1 MALIRQSE
9 KVFGTMW
16 KTPSMCFLLSS
27 LDITDGLPP
36 IWIYVPTSILNDC
49 PLPQCACMHTCIQ
62 SQARTHASKLSLL
75 ITSLSSLLMNTSWV
89 KLLSLRSSVNC
100 AIKPHGSQHMTFLQY
115 LSQFSSPSLK
125 PFLPMA
131 FRLCFSPDL
140 PVLSTAFLFSL
151 LASSNLSCSSALE
164 LSWAPALTSSYPSM
178 ILLRVRVEHH
188 VYALLVS
195 IKVECEQV
203 SPGVRLLVLYLVY
216 TTYQLFR
223 YGQTGWFSPLW
234 NEGIIVPTSNLV
246 IIACP
251 FITPARLPSNA
262 SWEIYFPDCFIWK
275 ATSIIM
281 ILSLCF
287 IFILSP

>member
-9 KVFGTMW
+9 KVLGTMW
-16 KTPSMCFLLSS
+16 KTQSMCFLLSS

-36 IWIYVPTSILNDC
+36 TWIYVPTSILNDR

-75 ITSLSSLLMNTSWV
+75 TDSLSSLMNTSRV
-89 KLLSLRSSVNC
+89 KLPSLRSSVNC
-100 AIKPHGSQHMTFLQY
+100 TIKSHGSQHMTFLQY

-151 LASSNLSCSSALE
+151 LASSHLSCSSALE

-216 TTYQLFR
+216 TTCQLFR

-234 NEGIIVPTSNLV
+234 NKGIIVPTCQSCNWS
-246 IIACP
+246 
-251 FITPARLPSNA
+251 LPLQHTSQALLNA
-262 SWEIYFPDCFIWK
+262 SWEIYFPDCFPWK
-275 ATSIIM
+275 TTSIIM